1 MSREKELVKK
11 TGIYAVGNLG
21 AKVLSYVM
29 VLVYSYFILPDEM
42 GYYDLIITTVAMI
55 QPLVIF
61 QMNDGIYRFLAERK
75 DKNSLATVGT
85 GVKFLV
91 LTTLFTEF
99 VFFIISFFYHFEYA
113 EWIALYICSVIFYA
127 FFQDAIR
134 GFGSSK
140 LYAFTG
146 VLNSAVMLVYEIIG
160 LMFLKQG
167 VKALLISKVVANY
180 ICIILLFIVQK
191 ELRESIKEKFDKKI
205 FKELL
210 RYSAPLVPNTICWW
224 IVNASDRYI
233 ILYFLGTSY
242 NGIYSMA
249 TKFPTVL
256 TTLTSIFYLAWQEAA
271 IKEYDTHDR
280 DSFFSNIFKKYY
292 VLLFTL
298 GICAIPATKLV
309 IELLVSSDY
318 KSAWMYTGFLYLG
331 AIFSALCSFLGLGYQ
346 ISKQTE
352 RSLFTTVFAA
362 ILNVVIN
369 IVLIRVIGLQAAS
382 FSTFAAYLFLFIIR
396 LKHTERYYKLS
407 VDWKEFITL
416 FAISLALI
424 LFVWSVNDIAI
435 IIVATLACIVLLIY
449 KNKYLVSPVIR
460 KVLHKY

>member
-1 MSREKELVKK
+1 MSREKDLVKK
-11 TGIYAVGNLG
+11 TGIYAIGNLG

-61 QMNDGIYRFLAERK
+61 QMNDGVYRFLADK
-75 DKNSLATVGT
+75 KSKNSLATVGT
-85 GVKFLV
+85 GTKFLFF
-91 LTTLFTEF
+91 TTLFTEV
-99 VFFIISFFYHFEYA
+99 VFLILSFFYKFEYA
-113 EWIALYICSVIFYA
+113 GWIALYICSVIFYA

-140 LYAFTG
+140 LYAFIG
-146 VLNSAVMLVYEIIG
+146 VLNSIVMLVYEVIG
-160 LMFLKQG
+160 LMVLGQG
-167 VKALLISKVVANY
+167 VKALLISKVIANY
-180 ICIILLFIVQK
+180 ICIIVLFIMQK
-191 ELRESIKEKFDKKI
+191 ELRECVKTKFDKSI
-205 FKELL
+205 FRELL

-233 ILYFLGTSY
+233 ILYFLGTTY

-271 IKEYDTHDR
+271 IKEYDTPDR
-280 DSFFSNIFKKYY
+280 DSFFSKIFKKYY

-309 IELLVSSDY
+309 IELLVASNY
-318 KSAWMYTGFLYLG
+318 KNAWMYTGFLYLG

-362 ILNVVIN
+362 VLNIAIN
-369 IVLIRVIGLQAAS
+369 IVLIRIIGLQAAS
-382 FSTFAAYLFLFIIR
+382 FSTFAAYLFLFIVR

-407 VDWKEFITL
+407 VDWKEFI
-416 FAISLALI
+416 I
-424 LFVWSVNDIAI
+424 LFFISIVMIFLAWYINNIIVTIAI
-435 IIVATLACIVLLIY
+435 TFASIGLLFY
-449 KNKYLVSPVIR
+449 KNRYLINQIIGKIVR
-460 KVLHKY
+460 KN

>member
-99 VFFIISFFYHFEYA
+99 VFFIISFFYHFE
-113 EWIALYICSVIFYA
+113 
-127 FFQDAIR
+127 
-134 GFGSSK
+134 
-140 LYAFTG
+140 YAFTG

-271 IKEYDTHDR
+271 IKEYDTPDR

-407 VDWKEFITL
+407 VGWKEFITL